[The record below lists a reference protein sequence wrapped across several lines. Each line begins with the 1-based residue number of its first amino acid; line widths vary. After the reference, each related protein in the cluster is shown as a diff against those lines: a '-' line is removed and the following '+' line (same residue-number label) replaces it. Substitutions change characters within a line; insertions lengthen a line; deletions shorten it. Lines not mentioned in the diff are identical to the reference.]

1 MKNTSKAFI
10 NFSLKKSKNLIC
22 LKFTHPQAI
31 QHVKQVGLF
40 LQQNRFGES

>member
-10 NFSLKKSKNLIC
+10 NFSLKKSKNCIC
-22 LKFTHPQAI
+22 LNLITNHI
-31 QHVKQVGLF
+31 QHEKQVGLF